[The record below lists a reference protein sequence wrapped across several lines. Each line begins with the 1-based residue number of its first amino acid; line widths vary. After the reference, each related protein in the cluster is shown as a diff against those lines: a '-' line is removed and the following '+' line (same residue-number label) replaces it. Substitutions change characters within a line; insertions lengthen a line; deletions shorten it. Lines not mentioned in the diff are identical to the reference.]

1 MTRLALWTL
10 RRGDCT
16 PAPRACWACFARPLN
31 AVARS
36 AQEGR
41 ATHRSARRTC
51 IRQPSTLNPQPS
63 TLSLPLQTWGNR
75 ILRARPACAT
85 HRSRSDNATDLGLA
99 HVRSGNWMR
108 KTQVCGRGFSNA
120 GAGPEPAAW
129 AAKAGRLWRAGCGGR
144 RVHPPALSPQP
155 SPTSQPSRRPGATA
169 STPRS
174 PRAQPVGLSP
184 PRSQTRGWRTYVP
197 GNGCARPRSVGG
209 LMGRRDWPGGG
220 GGARSAR
227 AEGPASSRAGGRAR
241 GRQPARGLAEL
252 DAAVDEDRLAGDV
265 VGVL

>member
-1 MTRLALWTL
+1 M
-10 RRGDCT
+10 RGDCT

-36 AQEGR
+36 AQEER
-41 ATHRSARRTC
+41 ANHRSPRRTC
-51 IRQPSTLNPQPS
+51 IRPPS
-63 TLSLPLQTWGNR
+63 TLSAQ
-75 ILRARPACAT
+75 
-85 HRSRSDNATDLGLA
+85 RS
-99 HVRSGNWMR
+99 
-108 KTQVCGRGFSNA
+108 
-120 GAGPEPAAW
+120 
-129 AAKAGRLWRAGCGGR
+129 
-144 RVHPPALSPQP
+144 ALSHQP
-155 SPTSQPSRRPGATA
+155 SPTSQPSRRPGATASTPRGPRAQPVGLTLTTPQTWGWRTCAPGNGCARPRSADGASATRARDQSRRRGRLRRGAYGGLAVAGGACIRQPSRRPGATA

>member
-1 MTRLALWTL
+1 MPCASTQRSS
-10 RRGDCT
+10 
-16 PAPRACWACFARPLN
+16 PL
-31 AVARS
+31 S
-36 AQEGR
+36 
-41 ATHRSARRTC
+41 SRRTRHPQVC
-51 IRQPSTLNPQPS
+51 EAHVHPPALNPQPSTLNPQPHPS
-63 TLSLPLQTWGNR
+63 ACPCRPGATASSARGPRAQPTGLALTTPQTWGSR
-75 ILRARPACAT
+75 MCAPETGCARPRSADGASATRARDQ
-85 HRSRSDNATDLGLA
+85 SRRRGRLRRGAYGGLA
-99 HVRSGNWMR
+99 V
-108 KTQVCGRGFSNA
+108 A
-120 GAGPEPAAW
+120 GGACIRQPSALSP
-129 AAKAGRLWRAGCGGR
+129 
-144 RVHPPALSPQP
+144 HPPA
-155 SPTSQPSRRPGATA
+155 SQPSRRPGATA

-174 PRAQPVGLSP
+174 SRAQPVGLSP

-241 GRQPARGLAEL
+241 GRQPARGLADL